1 MSCLT
6 IHPVAVLKS
15 LYCMASRAFLTLK
28 WIPHVEGWKLAWRG
42 SGVFLCV
49 FNLVLGTGVSDEGV
63 EGHSSHL
70 LLSCPEQPAQ
80 QHSQIPRRPH
90 PLVQILI
97 AHQQLQSHLSA
108 ATCQGNAVFLS
119 ALCDLTFTKKGSW
132 IVVKEKNL
140 TFSVTFKEQVV
151 WWTQSPIYLLYM
163 KSLN

>member
-1 MSCLT
+1 MC
-6 IHPVAVLKS
+6 VL
-15 LYCMASRAFLTLK
+15 
-28 WIPHVEGWKLAWRG
+28 
-42 SGVFLCV
+42 
-49 FNLVLGTGVSDEGV
+49 NLVLGTGVSDEGA

-97 AHQQLQSHLSA
+97 AHQQFQSHLSA

-119 ALCDLTFTKKGSW
+119 ALFTYKGSR

-140 TFSVTFKEQVV
+140 TFFT
-151 WWTQSPIYLLYM
+151 LH
-163 KSLN
+163 